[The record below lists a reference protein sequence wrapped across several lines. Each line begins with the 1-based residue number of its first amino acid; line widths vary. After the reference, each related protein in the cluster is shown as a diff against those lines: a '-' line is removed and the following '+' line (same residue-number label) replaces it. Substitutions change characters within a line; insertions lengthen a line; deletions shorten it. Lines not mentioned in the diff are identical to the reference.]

1 MNNPKTF
8 CSVYFRQES
17 GRWTLWFFGNREKPQ
32 QNTVLIAVS
41 MQANSSG
48 VGPWQSQVR
57 KVRPVLIL
65 MKHKNSYSMYT
76 PLLKYVPKLHV
87 FLNLTALK
95 LCNVYVMNNY
105 TTKQFLTLPISYNS
119 ILGEILKQS
128 LSNTIVCFK

>member
-1 MNNPKTF
+1 
-8 CSVYFRQES
+8 
-17 GRWTLWFFGNREKPQ
+17 
-32 QNTVLIAVS
+32 

-65 MKHKNSYSMYT
+65 MKHKNSYSLYT

-119 ILGEILKQS
+119 ILGQILKQS
-128 LSNTIVCFK
+128 LSNTIVCF